1 MPVVDLDAFV
11 SRMLSKYKMLVN
23 RAKTYVINAFDSS
36 DLDGNGVCNLEE
48 FLILNRNIE
57 ADNYNEEILT
67 NIFNDN
73 ADEITDGEPTLT
85 FDKFAAV
92 CVDFNIFTEEAQD
105 AFIGIRHKR
114 EIDMRFEELKI
125 QWPIKQREYE
135 ARVNGLKYTE
145 LDVKEKWKE
154 IIEVLHDKINSKEKQ
169 EVKPLLIAEKI
180 LDKELDFLEI
190 FE

>member
-1 MPVVDLDAFV
+1 
-11 SRMLSKYKMLVN
+11 MLVN

>member
-1 MPVVDLDAFV
+1 
-11 SRMLSKYKMLVN
+11 
-23 RAKTYVINAFDSS
+23 
-36 DLDGNGVCNLEE
+36 
-48 FLILNRNIE
+48 
-57 ADNYNEEILT
+57 
-67 NIFNDN
+67 
-73 ADEITDGEPTLT
+73 
-85 FDKFAAV
+85 
-92 CVDFNIFTEEAQD
+92 
-105 AFIGIRHKR
+105 
-114 EIDMRFEELKI
+114 MRFEELKI